1 MLGKAEKKKAPGV
14 KHMRI
19 KKGDTVMKISGVGRG
34 KTGRVLQ
41 VILSRKMILVEG
53 MNMVKRHT
61 KAGRK
66 GQAQGGIVE
75 KEAPV
80 HVSNVML
87 VVGGEA
93 TRVGYTTLSDGSK
106 ARVAKKTGENIA

>member
-1 MLGKAEKKKAPGV
+1 MLGKRHKLEHGSRRL
-14 KHMRI
+14 RI
-19 KKGDTVMKISGVGRG
+19 KRGDTVMKISGVGKG
-34 KTGRVLQ
+34 KTGRVLK
-41 VILSRKMILVEG
+41 VIPGRSMVIVEG

-66 GQAQGGIVE
+66 GQTQGGIVE
-75 KEAPV
+75 KEGPI

-93 TRVGYTTLSDGSK
+93 TRVGYTRLSDGSK
-106 ARVAKKTGENIA
+106 ARVAKKTGENVA